1 MYNKFVEQLN
11 STIDKALE
19 NTFYLYDLNNYEEFY
34 NTLTKLIADGSE
46 KFEGGNEMIKT
57 SKNTVFEYFNSLG
70 SGTTGKKEVT
80 ESAFAN
86 FPYTSKNFIIECY
99 KEWSKGKKV
108 EKDIESSEELSMDQL
123 CKIVEKEQKQEKK
136 VQRKCELNE
145 KDLKSCSENDWDCAI
160 CEHMEDSKITKEE
173 IGISKAQ
180 EEQAQKTI
188 DTVKAQGKPSNLKV
202 VEDVRKITVE
212 GLNGT
217 YEAETN
223 LGVVLKKET
232 AKISFA
238 NEEELEE
245 FTEEFKQVFAMIR

>member
-1 MYNKFVEQLN
+1 
-11 STIDKALE
+11 
-19 NTFYLYDLNNYEEFY
+19 
-34 NTLTKLIADGSE
+34 
-46 KFEGGNEMIKT
+46 MIKT
-57 SKNTVFEYFNSLG
+57 SKNTVFEYFDSLG
-70 SGTTGKKEVT
+70 VTGKKEVT

-86 FPYTSKNFIIECY
+86 FPYTSKTFIIDCY

-108 EKDIESSEELSMDQL
+108 EKDIESSKELSMDQL
-123 CKIVEKEQKQEKK
+123 CKIVEEEQKAEKEAK
-136 VQRKCELNE
+136 LIP
-145 KDLKSCSENDWDCAI
+145 D
-160 CEHMEDSKITKEE
+160 TT
-173 IGISKAQ
+173 ISKQQ

-238 NEEELEE
+238 NLEELEE